1 MRFYDPQEGGVF
13 IDGTDIRQYSLSS
26 LRSHL
31 GIVPQET
38 VLFNESIRFN
48 ILYGRKD
55 ASEEDLVA
63 AAKAANAYQFI
74 NRLPNGFDTVIG
86 ERGVRISGG
95 ERQRL
100 AIARAILKN
109 PPILVLDEATSSLDT
124 ESEKLVQEAIENL
137 MINRTVIMIAHR
149 LSTVKRADRII
160 VLDKG
165 VIVEEGNH
173 ETLLSKEGIYSR
185 LHNLQLL

>member
-1 MRFYDPQEGGVF
+1 MP
-13 IDGTDIRQYSLSS
+13 
-26 LRSHL
+26 
-31 GIVPQET
+31 
-38 VLFNESIRFN
+38 
-48 ILYGRKD
+48 K
-55 ASEEDLVA
+55 
-63 AAKAANAYQFI
+63 
-74 NRLPNGFDTVIG
+74 GFDTIIG

-109 PPILVLDEATSSLDT
+109 PPILMLDEATSSLDA

-137 MINRTVIMIAHR
+137 MVNRTVVMIAHR
-149 LSTVKRADRII
+149 LATVKKADRII

-165 VIVEEGNH
+165 VIVEQGTH
-173 ETLLSKEGIYSR
+173 EKLLSEEGIYSR